1 VIGGAALVMKI
12 LHLSTNDQGGAG
24 RAAYRLH
31 QGLLELGIHSAMLV
45 QTKSSDDRTVSG
57 PERILPRVVAELRP
71 GIERIPTLFYKRR
84 RSGIFFVNWLPR
96 MNPVSVIKQQEPDIV
111 HLHWVS
117 GGFLPMWSFSRLPR
131 PIVWHLHDSWAFTGG
146 CHIPYECSRYTHKC
160 GECPHLGSQS
170 RYDLSRLGWSLKN
183 RAYSQVNLTIVTP
196 SHWLAD
202 CVRKSSLLGDRPVF
216 TIPNGLDVSIY
227 RPVAQ
232 DVARELLDLPA
243 DKKLI
248 LFGALSALED
258 EKKGG
263 DLLIEALQ
271 HLNRV
276 ISPAQCEVVIFGAER
291 PPRPLPIPFEAHYL
305 GRLYDDLVL
314 ALAYSA
320 ADVMVVPS
328 RQEAFGQTA
337 SEAMACGTPVVAFET
352 SGLKD
357 IVDHQQ
363 NGYLAEPYN
372 THELAKGIAWVL
384 ADRAR
389 RINLSKSARDKAV
402 DRFAVEKVAQQYIK
416 LYADIFSKR

>member
-1 VIGGAALVMKI
+1 VINI

-24 RAAYRLH
+24 RATYRLH
-31 QGLLELGIHSAMLV
+31 QSLLKLGIHSRMLV
-45 QTKSSDDRTVSG
+45 QKKSSDDRTVSG
-57 PERILPRVVAELRP
+57 SVRILSRVIAEIRP

-84 RSGIFFVNWLPR
+84 QAGIFFVNWLPHPGLLSR
-96 MNPVSVIKQQEPDIV
+96 IERQQPDII

-117 GGFLPMWSFSRLPR
+117 GGFLPIRLLSRLPQ

-146 CHIPYECSRYTHKC
+146 CHIPYACTKYTHKC
-160 GECPHLGSQS
+160 GECPYLGSQS
-170 RYDLSRLGWSLKN
+170 GNDLSRLGWSLKN
-183 RAYSQVNLTIVTP
+183 KAYSQANLTIVTP
-196 SHWLAD
+196 SRWLAD
-202 CVRKSSLLGDRPVF
+202 CARESSLLHDRPVF
-216 TIPNGLDVSIY
+216 TIPNCLDTAVY

-232 DVARELLDLPA
+232 DVARGLLGLPA

-258 EKKGG
+258 EQKGS

-271 HLNRV
+271 HLNRD

-291 PPRPLPIPFEAHYL
+291 PSRPLPIPFETHYL
-305 GRLYDDLVL
+305 GRLHDDLVL

-363 NGYLAEPYN
+363 NGYLAEPYD
-372 THELAKGIAWVL
+372 TYDLGKGIAWVL
-384 ADRAR
+384 ADPARLTKLSRA
-389 RINLSKSARDKAV
+389 AREKAV
-402 DRFAVEKVAQQYIK
+402 DRFALENVARQYVD
-416 LYADIFSKR
+416 LYTDFLAKHW